1 MTHEQLLRMMHS
13 TRGFTLQAV
22 DGIGRD
28 KLMKV
33 PKGFSNN
40 LLWHLGHIVVV
51 QAALLYK
58 RAHRQLPVPDSYFG
72 DFFHGTSP
80 ADWNGQPDTEQLF
93 ELLRTIGNTVTE
105 DFRAGVFRDYPPF
118 TLGNG
123 VAINDADEVLTYH
136 IMHEGIHLGM
146 MLSIKKLV

>member
-13 TRGFTLQAV
+13 TRGFTLEAA
-22 DGIGRD
+22 DGIVRD
-28 KLMKV
+28 KLLKI
-33 PKGFSNN
+33 PKGFNNN

-72 DFFHGTSP
+72 EFYNGTSP
-80 ADWNGQPDTEQLF
+80 ADWGRPPDTDRLF
-93 ELLRTIGNTVTE
+93 ADLRAIGNTITE
-105 DFRAGVFRDYPPF
+105 DFRAGVFRAYDPF
-118 TLGNG
+118 VLGNG
-123 VAINDADEVLTYH
+123 VAINDAEEALAFH

-146 MLSIKKLV
+146 ILSLKKLV